1 MVIKPIQPH
10 LKQLCKQLGSES
22 SIALWDLEYVITR
35 DFDNGFSVEIPG
47 LTSGS
52 TKKPAQIYLWDL
64 RDDSIHQYGYRS
76 GGYIA
81 AKFIIPQDELADGV
95 EWIRNVT
102 EALLGPDPHCVTQVL
117 IGESKPGWDVPIMP
131 SLKT

>member
-10 LKQLCKQLGSES
+10 LKQLCKQLGSEYR
-22 SIALWDLEYVITR
+22 IALWDLEYVITR
-35 DFDNGFSVEIPG
+35 DFDNGFSVEISG
-47 LTSGS
+47 LNSRS

-81 AKFIIPQDELADGV
+81 AKFIIPQDELAYGV
-95 EWIRNVT
+95 EWIHDITV
-102 EALLGPDPHCVTQVL
+102 ALLGTDSRCVTRVL
-117 IGESKPGWDVPIMP
+117 FGKNKPGWDVPILP